1 MTNKIQTLVTSR
13 RFVVAVAGVA
23 VVTFDGLG
31 LGLTAEQTTNV
42 IIVLGSWIVGD
53 SIRKTDDA

>member
-1 MTNKIQTLVTSR
+1 MVNKMQALVTSR
-13 RFVVAVAGVA
+13 RFWVAIAGVA

-42 IIVLGSWIVGD
+42 VIVLGSWIVGD
-53 SIRKTDDA
+53 SIRNTEG

>member
-1 MTNKIQTLVTSR
+1 MVNKIQALVTSR
-13 RFVVAVAGVA
+13 RFWVAIAGVA

-42 IIVLGSWIVGD
+42 VIVLGSWIVGD
-53 SIRKTDDA
+53 SIRNTEG

>member
-13 RFVVAVAGVA
+13 RFLVAVAGVA